1 MGSIPAGR
9 ATYRSVTQL
18 DRVPV
23 FETGSRGFES
33 CQTGHIYLCS
43 SVAEHCLDKAGVGGS
58 FPPTGTKNQ
67 WGCSSVERAVALQ
80 AKGRRFDPVHL
91 HQSLN
96 NIAQEYTPSGTD
108 SSAGSVDVVRGHRR
122 RELRTCPGKLVN
134 CLQRPRQ

>member
-1 MGSIPAGR
+1 VGSIPAGR
-9 ATYRSVTQL
+9 AMYRSVTQL

-43 SVAEHCLDKAGVGGS
+43 SVVEHRVDNAVAGGS

-67 WGCSSVERAVALQ
+67 RGYSSAGRATGLQ
-80 AKGRRFDPVHL
+80 PVGRRFDPVYL

-96 NIAQEYTPSGTD
+96 SFIAQEYTPSGTD

-122 RELRTCPGKLVN
+122 RELRTCPGNLVN
-134 CLQRPRQ
+134 CLQRPR